1 MGRYSAGKQWEDLNR
16 KRQEA
21 EDQELE
27 AQKAAAYQQVRAQVG
42 GLPSITSANATLL
55 FSSPQNFQDSRS
67 RYHRRQEDML
77 ELEAQDDPPPQYRP
91 HTPPL
96 TPPDFDGDG
105 PEMDSDAR
113 VRYLE
118 KEVIRKESE
127 IIYLEHEVGD
137 EQDKRLR
144 LQAERHEA
152 VDAQRRA
159 EDEVLK
165 LKSRVANLDQLLE
178 RSIKWQKELESELD
192 LSRQEVRQLKK
203 QLYEEGCNYDS
214 DIRTRE
220 RREKQIR
227 QDLDDTKGA
236 LENYIGKDGRSGG
249 DVPSLLEREAQ
260 NVPNRSQRRDKGTS
274 GKAYVSI
281 PKRGNRRALWFLS

>member
-16 KRQEA
+16 KRQEV

-27 AQKAAAYQQVRAQVG
+27 AQKAAAYQEVRAQVG
-42 GLPSITSANATLL
+42 GLTSLKSANATLSVSNL
-55 FSSPQNFQDSRS
+55 QNFQDSRS
-67 RYHRRQEDML
+67 RFHRRQEDIL
-77 ELEAQDDPPPQYRP
+77 ELEAKENPPPQYQR
-91 HTPPL
+91 HEPPL
-96 TPPDFDGDG
+96 IPADSDGDG
-105 PEMDSDAR
+105 PEIDSDAR

-118 KEVIRKESE
+118 TEVIRKESD
-127 IIYLEHEVGD
+127 IKSLEHDVGVERD
-137 EQDKRLR
+137 NRLR

-192 LSRQEVRQLKK
+192 LSRQEVRELKR
-203 QLYEEGCNYDS
+203 QLYEEGCKYDS
-214 DIRTRE
+214 DIKARE

-227 QDLDDTKGA
+227 QHLDVTNGA
-236 LENYIGKDGRSGG
+236 PENYVGREGRSRGI
-249 DVPSLLEREAQ
+249 VASLFEREAQ
-260 NVPNRSQRRDKGTS
+260 SKKGP
-274 GKAYVSI
+274 A
-281 PKRGNRRALWFLS
+281 A